1 MNYKEFTIHT
11 TSQAEEL
18 VADIFWQYTDYGVA
32 VSSLKDVIEL
42 TEKRKSTFDY
52 IDESILMGDENVS
65 LVKGYF
71 LSSEAS
77 EKIKLVLNDLEN
89 LKKNSKGFIELG
101 SLEIV
106 SREFDGDD
114 WLDIWRK
121 HFRALEF
128 EKIVICP
135 TWIDYKT
142 TKPLVLLDSNMAF
155 GTGEHETTSMC
166 VEHLEKYV
174 KKDLT
179 VIDVGTG
186 SGILGLVSA
195 KLGAKTVVMTDID
208 EVAVSTAKRNV
219 LLNNV
224 QDTCFVSRNNL
235 VSGVEIVGDI
245 VVANITADVLA
256 ILSKTILSYL
266 KSGGYLIMS
275 GIINSKL
282 QFVLDIYLSLGF
294 KEISV
299 VKKGEWSSVVMQL
312 N

>member
-11 TSQAEEL
+11 TVEAEEL

-42 TEKRKSTFDY
+42 TEKRKHTFDY
-52 IDESILMGDENVS
+52 IDEGVLVGDEKVS

-71 LSSEAS
+71 PSNEAG
-77 EKIKLVLNDLEN
+77 EKIKLVFQDLEN
-89 LKKNSKGFIELG
+89 LKKNSKGFVELG
-101 SLEIV
+101 SLEVV

-128 EKIVICP
+128 EKVVICP
-135 TWIDYKT
+135 TWIDFE
-142 TKPLVLLDSNMAF
+142 TKKPMVLLDSNMAF

-166 VEHLEKYV
+166 VEHLQNYV
-174 KKDLT
+174 SKDLT

-195 KLGAKTVVMTDID
+195 KLGAKQVVMTDID
-208 EVAVSTAKRNV
+208 QVAVETAKKNV
-219 LLNNV
+219 KLNCLENV
-224 QDTCFVSRNNL
+224 CFVSRDNL
-235 VSGVEIVGDI
+235 VSGVEVVGDI
-245 VVANITADVLA
+245 VVANITADILA
-256 ILSKTILSYL
+256 ILSQTILSYL
-266 KSGGYLIMS
+266 KRGGYLIMS

-282 QFVLDIYLSLGF
+282 NFVLETYFNIGF
-294 KEISV
+294 EEICV
-299 VKKGEWSSVVMQL
+299 LEKGEWSSVVMRL
-312 N
+312 K